1 MTPYRTPA
9 SLILAIIIWI
19 NIGLGR
25 STDRWFKTGNWRR
38 DRMQCIFHFS
48 AASITDIDLVLTI
61 TVLFSASRSWTR
73 SLRLLMIVSGLP
85 FCKDKKCHLKFVF
98 TWRTIG
104 PWGYKTD
111 WSATEIIQLLLRLY
125 VDINNILVDFNAS
138 QQSFKQ
144 EMFVIF
150 D

>member
-1 MTPYRTPA
+1 
-9 SLILAIIIWI
+9 
-19 NIGLGR
+19 
-25 STDRWFKTGNWRR
+25 
-38 DRMQCIFHFS
+38 MQCIFHFS

-61 TVLFSASRSWTR
+61 TLLFSASRSWTR

-85 FCKDKKCHLKFVF
+85 FCKDKKRHLKFVI
-98 TWRTIG
+98 TWRTMG

-125 VDINNILVDFNAS
+125 VDMNNILVDFNAS

-150 D
+150 DKAVLKLPTKNSILIRYHTSTAPFPQTVTY

>member
-1 MTPYRTPA
+1 M
-9 SLILAIIIWI
+9 
-19 NIGLGR
+19 
-25 STDRWFKTGNWRR
+25 
-38 DRMQCIFHFS
+38 
-48 AASITDIDLVLTI
+48 
-61 TVLFSASRSWTR
+61 
-73 SLRLLMIVSGLP
+73 
-85 FCKDKKCHLKFVF
+85 
-98 TWRTIG
+98 G